1 MKKFVILAFFALFA
15 GGVSFSQNSASVA
28 NRTTAIRC
36 LKLAESCL
44 TGNDFQSAKSQSEL
58 GLSYDDSI
66 SDLFYI
72 KAAACVNLGNKKA
85 DIIKD
90 LDTAFEKN
98 NWVDYTTVG
107 ARILYADLLSDR
119 GDYEKSLK
127 ILDEDPFLYSADA
140 EFVRIKTYYRMRTE
154 DSISQARNKINA
166 ARRIYAGDYRFMQ
179 CFFYFEV
186 RYLLDAEVHHR
197 PYVMPDIVRT
207 IADAYILHL
216 PDYSGKNQELELMAS
231 FFAEGDVK
239 DRLIRA
245 IDAKDMS
252 IQPLLAI
259 AGLRQGLYSEKQ
271 AFDLFFQ
278 TSQNK
283 IQLNLL
289 ENLCDLIKS
298 EEVRYQLSEKLTNF
312 EGTILADLDFD
323 LQNEL
328 TVEYKKG
335 RPSVFS
341 FTRHNDGL
349 VDLLAEC
356 DLGSPKHAV
365 LDGKYEVFYY
375 DFPEV
380 SQIFE
385 NKGSSEEISFEFLR
399 KSFDFKFF
407 EMKRD
412 EILSALELDFYI
424 PEISYDLRF
433 PKPEEIRPYCNQMK
447 FFVDE
452 RDNAS
457 VVYTMFEG
465 QPVEASFYEGD
476 KLYACCSFTEKLPFI
491 RMCDYDG
498 DRFFETE
505 EFINAYTNDGTA
517 IPDNNKTMISKVFS
531 EFAGKQKLYLNKVCI
546 DRNGNKN
553 IEFSEEYTQDGDI
566 ITIWDNNDDGI
577 PDTMLVKYHQGQDGI
592 EKELT
597 LYYDNKGIE
606 KLSMLCLDG
615 IPVKILENKTRELI
629 VYAGEYDEVYWIEEK
644 GSKELESELLN
655 KLGEKV
661 GNNLVQGRT
670 LIFEI
675 DGIRVTEIEVGSK
688 IFFRIIPDDNSV
700 IEKVSS
706 DEENK

>member
-15 GGVSFSQNSASVA
+15 GGVSFSQNSASIA

-127 ILDEDPFLYSADA
+127 ILDDDPFLYSADA
-140 EFVRIKTYYRMRTE
+140 EFVRIKNYYRMRTE
-154 DSISQARNKINA
+154 DSVSQARNKINA

-289 ENLCDLIKS
+289 ENLCQLIKS
-298 EEVRYQLSEKLTNF
+298 DEVRYEFSEKLTNF
-312 EGTILADLDFD
+312 EGLVTADLDFD
-323 LQNEL
+323 LQYEL
-328 TVEYKKG
+328 SVEYKKG
-335 RPSVFS
+335 RPSS
-341 FTRHNDGL
+341 FEYSFHNDGIID
-349 VDLLAEC
+349 VRCEC
-356 DLGSPKHAV
+356 DLGSPVHV
-365 LDGKYEVFYY
+365 LVDEMSEIYYY

-380 SQIFE
+380 SKIYE
-385 NKGSSEEISFEFLR
+385 NKGSSDEISFEFLR
-399 KSFDFKFF
+399 KNYDYTFF
-407 EMKRD
+407 EMKAD
-412 EILSALELDFYI
+412 QILSSLQLDFYLPI
-424 PEISYDLRF
+424 LPGKITF
-433 PKPEEIRPYCNQMK
+433 PTAEEIRLHCNQMK

-452 RDNAS
+452 RENAS
-457 VVYTMFEG
+457 VIYTMFEG

-476 KLYACCSFTEKLPFI
+476 KLYATCSFTDKLPFV
-491 RMCDYDG
+491 RLCDYDG

-505 EFINAYTNDGTA
+505 EFYNLYTNDGSA
-517 IPDNNKTMISKVFS
+517 IPANNKSMISKVFS
-531 EFAGKQKLYLNKVCI
+531 EFAGKQNLFLNKVCI

-553 IEFSEEYTQDGDI
+553 IEFSEEYRQNGDV
-566 ITIWDNNDDGI
+566 ITVWDNNDDGI
-577 PDTMLVKYHQGQDGI
+577 PDSMFVKYYRNDG
-592 EKELT
+592 EAERELT
-597 LYYDNKGIE
+597 VYYDEKGDE
-606 KLSMLCLDG
+606 KISMLCLDG
-615 IPVKILENKTRELI
+615 IPVKIMENKSRELI
-629 VYAGEYDEVYWIEEK
+629 VYAGQYDEVFWIEEK
-644 GSKELESELLN
+644 GSKELESELLSL
-655 KLGEKV
+655 LGEKV
-661 GNNLVQGRT
+661 GSDLVQGRT
-670 LIFEI
+670 SIY
-675 DGIRVTEIEVGSK
+675 EIENVRVSVICVGSK
-688 IFFRIIPDDNSV
+688 IFFRIIPEML
-700 IEKVSS
+700 EKVEYN
-706 DEENK
+706 EENK